1 MKRKVIVTRDDDVIV
16 LYERPDK
23 LGTLVLMMNDG
34 CAFTRV
40 ELVYK
45 EARQLMEFLRD
56 WLKSQEEEL

>member
-1 MKRKVIVTRDDDVIV
+1 MKREVIVTRDEDVIV

-23 LGTLVLMMNDG
+23 LGTLVLMVNDG
-34 CAFTRV
+34 CASTRT